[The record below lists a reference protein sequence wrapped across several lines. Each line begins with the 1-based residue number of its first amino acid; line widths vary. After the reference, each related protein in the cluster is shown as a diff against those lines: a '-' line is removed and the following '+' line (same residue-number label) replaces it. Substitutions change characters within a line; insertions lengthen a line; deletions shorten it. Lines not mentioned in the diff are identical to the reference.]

1 MPIRRSQAIAAR
13 FLATRA
19 FVFASVNPITLVRG
33 TSQLDQVT
41 FQQGVPEVGSFGV
54 GSIALQYYASLVDAQ
69 NNNNPLTSSSL
80 LHGIASLEAFTQA
93 SDGSGNFNLSIDT
106 GSITEQQFGV
116 ADRTVYIV
124 LSVNQPNPGGG
135 NTAIYTIPILITVT
149 ATSAFAFSGEMDFAN
164 LIRGSAIQR
173 STITWTQGDPEIAN
187 FALTDIVKRYF
198 SNQGLTTEIISTNT
212 LYNIGNQT
220 LDDIFELDNFTGS
233 GTSSGTVRLS
243 SDPTG
248 ITETE
253 LPNNR
258 TVYVALEVNQPNP

>member
-1 MPIRRSQAIAAR
+1 MPLRRSQAIAAE
-13 FLATRA
+13 FLATSA
-19 FVFASVNPITLVRG
+19 FAFGSVNPITLVRG

-41 FQQGVPEVGSFGV
+41 FQQGVPELPSFGV
-54 GSIALQYYASLVDAQ
+54 GSIGLQYYNSLVDAQ

-80 LHGIASLEAFTQA
+80 LHGIATLESFTQA

-106 GSITEQQFGV
+106 GSITETMFGV
-116 ADRTVYIV
+116 ADRTVYII

-135 NTAIYTIPILITVT
+135 TTAVYTIPILITVT
-149 ATSAFAFSGEMDFAN
+149 ATSAFGFSGEMDFT

-187 FALTDIVKRYF
+187 FALTDITKRYF
-198 SNQGLTTEIISTNT
+198 SDQGLTTEISSTDT

-220 LDDIFELDNFTGS
+220 LDDITSLDNFTGS
-233 GTSSGTVRLS
+233 GTSTGTVRLS
-243 SDPTG
+243 VDPTG
-248 ITETE
+248 ITALE

-258 TVYVALEVNQPNP
+258 TVYIALEVNQPNP